1 MPKIVASVPEAVFYL
16 FRHNPKAG
24 AVEGLCGTGFLV
36 LRPSIRPNGTPHAYG
51 VTNWHV
57 AMSAGASI
65 IRVNTRN
72 GKSRFIE
79 YGPEEWH
86 SPSNG
91 DDLAVIDVSEKLDL
105 VLDDVTGLYED
116 IFITPEAIKAF
127 SIGIGEDAFMCGLF
141 ASHHGGE
148 RNVPVA
154 RFGNLSMMA
163 TDAAPVD
170 LATGKR
176 LACFLMVTCH

>member
-1 MPKIVASVPEAVFYL
+1 
-16 FRHNPKAG
+16 
-24 AVEGLCGTGFLV
+24 
-36 LRPSIRPNGTPHAYG
+36 
-51 VTNWHV
+51 
-57 AMSAGASI
+57 MSAGASI